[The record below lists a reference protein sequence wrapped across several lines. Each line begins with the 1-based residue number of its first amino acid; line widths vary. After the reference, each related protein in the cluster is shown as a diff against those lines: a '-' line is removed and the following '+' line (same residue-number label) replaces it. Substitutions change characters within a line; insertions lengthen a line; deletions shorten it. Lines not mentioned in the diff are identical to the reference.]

1 MEIPKLPDT
10 LRTEDEIIATWKGDI
25 SKPLVSVRCITY
37 NHAPYIEDAIK
48 GFLIQETDF
57 PIEVW
62 IHDDASTDGT
72 REIVESY
79 QKQYPRIIK
88 TILQDENQYSNGV
101 KPSSFLNLCCE
112 GDYYASCEGDD
123 CWTHPRKLSLQVSAL
138 EKIPGVDISFHPAL
152 VCDYALL
159 SSSFIGVYRERDE
172 IIPLCEVIRKEHG
185 QIPTASV
192 LIRRAAHEEFQ
203 EFRSQHPYL
212 VVGDIYVHFFGAKKG
227 GAHYMNLPMSAYR
240 LNTEGSFNDRY
251 KKSSELRFKH
261 VSSRVASY
269 LALEE
274 VDGVDHDIA
283 KALRKSS
290 ASIICGF
297 LKNPA
302 NPYLK
307 RVKILNK
314 YSFLLNFKQKAFV
327 YPLTVIPFFLNAV
340 RPVAK
345 LLKKLIHRLSFGSMA
360 RS

>member
-79 QKQYPRIIK
+79 QKRYPRIIK
-88 TILQDENQYSNGV
+88 TILQDENQYSKGIR
-101 KPSSFLNLCCE
+101 PGSFINPHCS
-112 GDYYASCEGDD
+112 GKYYASCEGDD
-123 CWTHPRKLSLQVSAL
+123 FWHESNKLSLQVKAL
-138 EKIPGVDISFHPAL
+138 ELYNNVDVCIHSAFRYDCDTGRESVVGQYNNGNGL
-152 VCDYALL
+152 VGLVDL
-159 SSSFIGVYRERDE
+159 V
-172 IIPLCEVIRKEHG
+172 KKTHG
-185 QIPTASV
+185 QIPTASTV
-192 LIRRAAHEEFQ
+192 IKATAHKELQ
-203 EFRSQHPYL
+203 EFTKNHPGL
-212 VVGDIYVHFFGAKKG
+212 VVGDIYLHFFGAKRG
-227 GAHYMNLPMSAYR
+227 GAYYIDSPMSVYR
-240 LNTEGSFNDRY
+240 LHTEGSFGDRY
-251 KKSSELRFKH
+251 KRSSELRFKH
-261 VSSRVASY
+261 VSSRVESY
-269 LALEE
+269 LELEK
-274 VDGVDHDIA
+274 VDGVDDKIA
-283 KALRKSS
+283 KALRVSS
-290 ASIICGF
+290 ASFIYGF

-307 RVKILNK
+307 RVKILKK
-314 YSFLLNFKQKAFV
+314 YSFLLSLKQKAFIF
-327 YPLTVIPFFLNAV
+327 PLTIIPFFLNAA

-345 LLKKLIHRLSFGSMA
+345 LLKKLVFQRSSGSMS